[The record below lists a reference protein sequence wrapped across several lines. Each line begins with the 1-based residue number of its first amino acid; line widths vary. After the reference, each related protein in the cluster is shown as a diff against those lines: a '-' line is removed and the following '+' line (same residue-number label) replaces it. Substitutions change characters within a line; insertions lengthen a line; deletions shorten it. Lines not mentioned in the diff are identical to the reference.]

1 MSVLARKSGAE
12 FDAFNQMNQRP
23 WSEFS
28 RAFLFLHTMTPRN
41 RCTQP
46 GAWVESMKRIEIYD
60 TTLRD
65 GSQGEGINF
74 SLQDKLLVTRKLD
87 ELGVDYIEG
96 GYPLSNPKD
105 FEYFQEVHKLQ
116 LKHAKVAAFG
126 MTRRKNCDPA
136 ADVCLKAL
144 VDSKAAVITIVG
156 KSWEMHVTDVLGTT
170 LEENL
175 NMIAE
180 SVAYCKSQPH
190 VKEVIYDAEHFFD
203 GFKAS
208 PQYALNTLRAALE
221 GGARMIV
228 LCDTNGGTL
237 PEEIAERVAKVKSA
251 YPEAAIGIHCHNDCD
266 VATAN
271 SLTAIYQGATQVQG
285 TINGIGERCGNADL
299 VAIIANLS
307 LKRGYDLLQPRS
319 LVHLT
324 ELSRYVYEIANMNF
338 QSNQPFVGTSA
349 FAHKGGMHAHGV
361 ARVSA
366 SYEHIDPELVG
377 NERRI
382 LISELSGQSNILAK
396 TAKYAIENN
405 KEFGIKLRDMV
416 QDLENQGYEF
426 EAAEASFDLLV
437 KKALGVYHPKFER
450 VGYRVNVETL
460 TSSLQFGEEGPTVS
474 GLTTEATVKVKI
486 DEVTHH
492 TVAEGDGPVN
502 ALDAALR
509 KSLQSTY
516 PRLAEMQLVDYKVRV
531 VNARAGTAARVR
543 VVIESRDHEHVWGT
557 VGVSENIIEASWLAM
572 VDSFEY
578 KLFKDDEK

>member
-1 MSVLARKSGAE
+1 
-12 FDAFNQMNQRP
+12 
-23 WSEFS
+23 
-28 RAFLFLHTMTPRN
+28 
-41 RCTQP
+41 
-46 GAWVESMKRIEIYD
+46 MKRIEIYD

-74 SLQDKLLVTRKLD
+74 SLQDKLLVTRRLD
-87 ELGVDYIEG
+87 DLGVDYIEG

-105 FEYFQEVHKLQ
+105 SEYFQEVRNLR
-116 LKHAKVAAFG
+116 LRHAKVAAFG

-144 VDSKAAVITIVG
+144 VDSKASVITIVG
-156 KSWEMHVTDVLGTT
+156 KTWDMHVTNVLGTT

-175 NMIAE
+175 RMIAD
-180 SVAYCKSQPH
+180 SVRYCRSQPH
-190 VKEVIYDAEHFFD
+190 VEEVIYDAEHFFD
-203 GFKAS
+203 GFKAN
-208 PQYALNTLRAALE
+208 PEYAIQTLRAAHDA
-221 GGARMIV
+221 GARILV

-237 PEEIAERVAKVKSA
+237 PEDVAERVARVKQ
-251 YPEAAIGIHCHNDCD
+251 AIPGATLGIHCHNDCD

-271 SLTAIYQGATQVQG
+271 SLTAIYQGATHVQG

-299 VAIIANLS
+299 VCIVANLS
-307 LKRGYDLLQPRS
+307 LKRGYDVLQASS

-338 QSNQPFVGTSA
+338 RSGQPFVGTSA

-437 KKALGVYHPKFER
+437 KKALGVYQPKFER
-450 VGYRVNVETL
+450 MSYRVNVETAPVVAPIVARSASEGCS
-460 TSSLQFGEEGPTVS
+460 TPSLALRATERM
-474 GLTTEATVKVKI
+474 LNTEATVKVKI
-486 DEVTHH
+486 GDDIHH

-502 ALDAALR
+502 ALDGALR
-509 KSLQSTY
+509 KALQATY
-516 PRLAEMQLVDYKVRV
+516 PRLAELQLVDYKVRV
-531 VNARAGTAARVR
+531 VNSRAGTAARVR
-543 VVIESRDHEHVWGT
+543 VVIESRDHHDVWGT
-557 VGVSENIIEASWLAM
+557 VGVSENIIEASWLAL

-578 KLFKDDEK
+578 KLFKDEESN